1 MSGSEKVT
9 FKRRKTNGKEELDM
23 LVEDKFGNTRVE
35 QCFDLDEVI
44 QDEDQIAMLRETSQ
58 LPPSPMFAKDE
69 SENASV
75 TGQNDQAKMMRRS
88 LKA

>member
-1 MSGSEKVT
+1 MSGSEKIT

-58 LPPSPMFAKDE
+58 LPSSPVFAKEE
-69 SENASV
+69 SENASDI
-75 TGQNDQAKMMRRS
+75 GQNDQAKMMRRS